1 MNGVLKNY
9 RGTIAMIAGVIAGA
23 AVGALWPSAAHFV
36 KPVGDIFL
44 NLLFALVV
52 PMVFFSIS
60 LAFFRMKARKQ
71 IGSVLL
77 RTLLSFAVIWL
88 CCGIVSY
95 LSTLMVSPLGD
106 FALGQGAELK
116 SESAAGGNA
125 LTDALSVSDFPQLF
139 SKFHLL
145 PLIIFSALIGLG
157 AACAGEKGERAASF
171 FDSGNEVVIKAM
183 KVLMYAA
190 PLGLGCYFA
199 DTIAVIGSGLLEGY
213 LRILIIY
220 CVLTAILLFIIFPLI
235 VRLARGRESVR
246 PFFTHIIPPTVTGL
260 ATASSSVAM
269 PGNIEA
275 AEKMGIDR
283 SVAQSVVPLATNL
296 LKGGSVALD
305 VIKVVFLM
313 TLCGQTTAGLLPAA
327 GIIGTAILS
336 ALVSGAVTN
345 GGVTGELLICSLLG
359 VRPEMAG
366 IIMII
371 GTIADIPAT
380 LVNSQSTVVAA
391 AIVDKK
397 KSKDNAK

>member
-1 MNGVLKNY
+1 MNGILKNY
-9 RGTIAMIAGVIAGA
+9 KGTIAMIAGVIAGA
-23 AVGALWPSAAHFV
+23 VVGAVWPSAAHFV

-88 CCGIVSY
+88 CCGLLSY
-95 LSTLMVSPLGD
+95 LSTLLVNPLGD
-106 FALGQGAELK
+106 FTLGQGTELK
-116 SESAAGGNA
+116 SGSAGGGNA
-125 LTDALSVSDFPQLF
+125 LTEALSVSDFPQLF

-157 AACAGEKGERAASF
+157 AACASEKGERAASF
-171 FDSGNEVVIKAM
+171 FDSGNEVVIKTM

-220 CVLTAILLFIIFPLI
+220 CVLAAILLFIVFPLI
-235 VRLARGRESVR
+235 VRLARGRENVKS
-246 PFFTHIIPPTVTGL
+246 FFTHIIPPTVTSL

-275 AEKMGIDR
+275 AENMGIDR

-313 TLCGQTTAGLLPAA
+313 TLCGQATNGLLPAA
-327 GIIGTAILS
+327 GITGIAILS

-345 GGVTGELLICSLLG
+345 GGVTGELLICTLLG

-380 LVNSQSTVVAA
+380 LVNSQSTVIAA
-391 AIVDKK
+391 AIVDKRK
-397 KSKDNAK
+397 TQDNA

>member
-1 MNGVLKNY
+1 MNGILKNY
-9 RGTIAMIAGVIAGA
+9 KGTIAMIAGVMAGA

-88 CCGIVSY
+88 CCGLLSY
-95 LSTLMVSPLGD
+95 LSTLMVNPLGD
-106 FALGQGAELK
+106 FTLGQGAELK
-116 SESAAGGNA
+116 SGSTGGGNA
-125 LTDALSVSDFPQLF
+125 LTEALSVSDFPQLF

-220 CVLTAILLFIIFPLI
+220 CVLAAILLFIVFPLI
-235 VRLARGRESVR
+235 VRLARGRENVKS
-246 PFFTHIIPPTVTGL
+246 FFTHIIPPTVTSL

-296 LKGGSVALD
+296 LKGGSVTLD

-327 GIIGTAILS
+327 GIIGIAILS

-345 GGVTGELLICSLLG
+345 GGVTGELLICTLLG

-380 LVNSQSTVVAA
+380 LVNSQSTVIAA
-391 AIVDKK
+391 AIVDKRK
-397 KSKDNAK
+397 TQDNA

>member
-1 MNGVLKNY
+1 MNGILKSY
-9 RGTIAMIAGVIAGA
+9 KGTIAMIAGVMAGA

-88 CCGIVSY
+88 CCGLLSY
-95 LSTLMVSPLGD
+95 LSTLMVNPLGD

-116 SESAAGGNA
+116 SGSAGGGNA
-125 LTDALSVSDFPQLF
+125 LTEALSVSDFPQLF

-220 CVLTAILLFIIFPLI
+220 CVLAAILLFIVFPLI
-235 VRLARGRESVR
+235 VRLARGRENVKS
-246 PFFTHIIPPTVTGL
+246 FFTHIIPPTVTSL

-275 AEKMGIDR
+275 AENMGIDR

-313 TLCGQTTAGLLPAA
+313 TLCGQATNGLLPAA
-327 GIIGTAILS
+327 GITGIAILS

-345 GGVTGELLICSLLG
+345 GGVTGELLICTLLG

-380 LVNSQSTVVAA
+380 LVNSQSTVIAA
-391 AIVDKK
+391 AIVDKRK
-397 KSKDNAK
+397 TQDNA

>member
-1 MNGVLKNY
+1 MNGALKNY
-9 RGTIAMIAGVIAGA
+9 KGTIAMIAGVMAGA

-88 CCGIVSY
+88 CCGLLSY
-95 LSTLMVSPLGD
+95 LSTLMVNPLGD

-116 SESAAGGNA
+116 SGSTGGGNA
-125 LTDALSVSDFPQLF
+125 LTEALSVSDFPQLF

-220 CVLTAILLFIIFPLI
+220 CVLAAILLFIVFPLI
-235 VRLARGRESVR
+235 VRLARGRENVKS
-246 PFFTHIIPPTVTGL
+246 FFTHIIPPTVTSL

-275 AEKMGIDR
+275 AENMGIDR
-283 SVAQSVVPLATNL
+283 SFAQSVVPLATNL

-313 TLCGQTTAGLLPAA
+313 TLCGQATNGLLPAA
-327 GIIGTAILS
+327 GIIGIAILS

-345 GGVTGELLICSLLG
+345 GGITGELLICTLLG

-380 LVNSQSTVVAA
+380 LVNSQSTVIAA
-391 AIVDKK
+391 AIVDKRK
-397 KSKDNAK
+397 TQDNA

>member
-60 LAFFRMKARKQ
+60 LAFYRMKARKQ

-77 RTLLSFAVIWL
+77 RTLLSFVIIWL
-88 CCGIVSY
+88 CCGILSY
-95 LSTLMVSPLGD
+95 ISTLAVNPLGD
-106 FALGQGAELK
+106 FTLGQGAELK
-116 SESAAGGNA
+116 SESVAGGNA

-157 AACAGEKGERAASF
+157 AACAGEKGERAAGF

-235 VRLARGRESVR
+235 IRLFRGRGSVKA
-246 PFFTHIIPPTVTGL
+246 FFTHIIPPTVTGL

-275 AEKMGIDR
+275 AEKMGIDN
-283 SVAQSVVPLATNL
+283 SVSQSVVPLATNL

-313 TLCGQTTAGLLPAA
+313 TLCGQATGGLVPAA
-327 GIIGTAILS
+327 CIIGTAILS

-397 KSKDNAK
+397 KTSENAE

>member
-1 MNGVLKNY
+1 MNGALKNY
-9 RGTIAMIAGVIAGA
+9 KGTIAMIAGVMAGA

-88 CCGIVSY
+88 CCGLLSY
-95 LSTLMVSPLGD
+95 LSTLMVNPLGD
-106 FALGQGAELK
+106 FTFGQSTEIK
-116 SESAAGGNA
+116 SGSAGGGNA
-125 LTDALSVSDFPQLF
+125 LTEALSVSDFPQLF

-171 FDSGNEVVIKAM
+171 FDSGNEVVIKTM

-220 CVLTAILLFIIFPLI
+220 CVLAAILLFIVFPLLI
-235 VRLARGRESVR
+235 RLSRGRESVKA
-246 PFFTHIIPPTVTGL
+246 FFTHIIPPTITGL

-296 LKGGSVALD
+296 LKGGSVTLD

-313 TLCGQTTAGLLPAA
+313 TLCGQTTNGLLPAA
-327 GIIGTAILS
+327 GIIGIAILS

-345 GGVTGELLICSLLG
+345 GGVTGELLICTLLG

-380 LVNSQSTVVAA
+380 LVNSQSTVIAA
-391 AIVDKK
+391 AIVDKRK
-397 KSKDNAK
+397 TQDNA

>member
-1 MNGVLKNY
+1 MNGALKNY
-9 RGTIAMIAGVIAGA
+9 KGTIAMIAGVMAGA

-88 CCGIVSY
+88 CCGLLSY
-95 LSTLMVSPLGD
+95 LSTLMVNPLGD
-106 FALGQGAELK
+106 FTFGQGTELK
-116 SESAAGGNA
+116 SGSAGGGNA
-125 LTDALSVSDFPQLF
+125 LTEALSVSDFPQLF

-145 PLIIFSALIGLG
+145 PLIIFSAIIGLG

-220 CVLTAILLFIIFPLI
+220 CVLAAILLFIVFPLI
-235 VRLARGRESVR
+235 VRLARGRENVKS
-246 PFFTHIIPPTVTGL
+246 FFTHIIPPTVTGL

-275 AEKMGIDR
+275 AENMGIDR

-313 TLCGQTTAGLLPAA
+313 TLCGQATNGLLPAA
-327 GIIGTAILS
+327 GITGIAILS

-345 GGVTGELLICSLLG
+345 GGVTGELLICTLLG

-380 LVNSQSTVVAA
+380 LVNSQSTVIAA
-391 AIVDKK
+391 AIVDKRK
-397 KSKDNAK
+397 TQDNA

>member
-1 MNGVLKNY
+1 MNGILKNY
-9 RGTIAMIAGVIAGA
+9 KGTIAMIAGVMAGA

-88 CCGIVSY
+88 CCGLLSY
-95 LSTLMVSPLGD
+95 LSTLLVNPLGD

-116 SESAAGGNA
+116 SGSAGGGNA
-125 LTDALSVSDFPQLF
+125 LTEALSVSDFPQLF

-157 AACAGEKGERAASF
+157 AACASEKGERAASF
-171 FDSGNEVVIKAM
+171 FDSGNEVVIKTM

-220 CVLTAILLFIIFPLI
+220 CVLAAILLFIVFPLI
-235 VRLARGRESVR
+235 VRLARGRENVKS
-246 PFFTHIIPPTVTGL
+246 FFTHIIPPTVTSL

-275 AEKMGIDR
+275 AENMGIDR

-313 TLCGQTTAGLLPAA
+313 TLCGQATNGLLPAA
-327 GIIGTAILS
+327 GITGIAILS

-345 GGVTGELLICSLLG
+345 GGVTGELLICTLLG

-380 LVNSQSTVVAA
+380 LVNSQSTVIAA
-391 AIVDKK
+391 AIVDKRK
-397 KSKDNAK
+397 TQDNA